1 MVKPVGLNLISNNEL
16 EKNETRNKTRRDET
30 RELWYLKHAPQAID
44 EVAGNNDARELVK
57 KWALDWNRGKKNK
70 PLLFWGPTG
79 VGKTAL
85 ANAVAREFNWT
96 LITFSANTERGKKDL
111 NRFFAPQ
118 ASETDLYGTRKILV
132 VDEVDAVF
140 DHGQIPILSQLLQET
155 RQPTIIIA
163 EDAWNPK
170 LTPIRSLCTLVQFK
184 KINWIEINKVLLKTL
199 ARENIRAKTS
209 EQQARITQITENIAR
224 ESGGDVR
231 SALIDLQATLTS
243 WNETSENASGNAF
256 LSKRERKQNVFDALR
271 KMFGARSFT
280 QAIEESDSVDEELD
294 YFLKWVDENLPL
306 QATEPQRLAASLNS
320 LSKADVFAGRLNKRQ
335 DYSLFKYVRA
345 LGCGGVAV
353 RARNE
358 NLELVKYKFP
368 TVLKKLG
375 DSKNA
380 RGTLASI
387 LKKIITRLHCS
398 KSQALET
405 VFLLSDSKNASK
417 LSKFLELTEQEAK
430 FLTAFK
436 T

>member
-1 MVKPVGLNLISNNEL
+1 M
-16 EKNETRNKTRRDET
+16 
-30 RELWYLKHAPQAID
+30 
-44 EVAGNNDARELVK
+44 
-57 KWALDWNRGKKNK
+57 
-70 PLLFWGPTG
+70 
-79 VGKTAL
+79 
-85 ANAVAREFNWT
+85 
-96 LITFSANTERGKKDL
+96 
-111 NRFFAPQ
+111 
-118 ASETDLYGTRKILV
+118 
-132 VDEVDAVF
+132 
-140 DHGQIPILSQLLQET
+140 
-155 RQPTIIIA
+155 
-163 EDAWNPK
+163 
-170 LTPIRSLCTLVQFK
+170 
-184 KINWIEINKVLLKTL
+184 
-199 ARENIRAKTS
+199 
-209 EQQARITQITENIAR
+209 
-224 ESGGDVR
+224 R